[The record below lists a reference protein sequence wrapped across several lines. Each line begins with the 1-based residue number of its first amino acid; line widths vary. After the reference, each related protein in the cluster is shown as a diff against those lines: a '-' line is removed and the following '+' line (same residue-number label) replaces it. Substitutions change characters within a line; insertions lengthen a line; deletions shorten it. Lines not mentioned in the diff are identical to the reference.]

1 MISGYAVAD
10 GKLRPLDNLFA
21 ETANAV
27 WIDILR
33 PTPEEETALETALN
47 LDIPTP
53 EEMREIEVSSRLY
66 VENDVS
72 YMTALI
78 ISHSDGDD
86 VLISPV
92 TFALAGPR
100 LLTIRHEEPR
110 VITGFV
116 ARAQKA
122 QIGCVNAESI
132 LVGLLEAVV
141 DRLAD
146 VLERVAGDID
156 TLSRDIFRERAK
168 PSDQT
173 RDYQRALVELG
184 RKENVTS
191 KIRDSLVTL
200 DRLFGFLS
208 LQADQRAQQAANGK
222 RMDKELR
229 ARLKTL
235 ARDAHSLSEHVS
247 YLSQKTTF
255 LLDATL
261 GLINIEQNAIIKT
274 FSVVAV
280 AFMPPT
286 LIASIYGMN
295 FHLMPELSWPWG
307 YPFAVALMILSA
319 VLPLLFFKRKGWL

>member
-10 GKLRPLDNLFA
+10 GKLRPLANLFA
-21 ETANAV
+21 ETDSAV

-33 PTPEEETALETALN
+33 PTAEEESTLETALGI
-47 LDIPTP
+47 DIPTP

-66 VENDVS
+66 VESDVS

-78 ISHSDGDD
+78 LSHSDGDD
-86 VLISPV
+86 VVISPI
-92 TFALAGPR
+92 TFALAGAR

-110 VITGFV
+110 VFAGFV
-116 ARAQKA
+116 SRAQKA
-122 QIGCVNAESI
+122 QVGCVNAESVLI
-132 LVGLLEAVV
+132 GLLEAIV

-146 VLERVAGDID
+146 VLERVANDID
-156 TLSRDIFRERAK
+156 TLSREIFRERAK
-168 PSDQT
+168 PADQA
-173 RDYQRALVELG
+173 RDFQRALVELG

-200 DRLFGFLS
+200 ERLFGFLN
-208 LQADQRAQQAANGK
+208 LQADQRAAIAQNGK
-222 RMDKELR
+222 KVDKDLR

-235 ARDAHSLSEHVS
+235 GRDAHSLSEHVS
-247 YLSQKTTF
+247 YISQKTTF
-255 LLDATL
+255 LLEATL

-295 FHLMPELSWPWG
+295 FHFLPELSWPLG
-307 YPFAVALMILSA
+307 YPFAIALMFLSA
-319 VLPLLFFKRKGWL
+319 ILPLLFFKRKGWL